1 MRRGERGRAD
11 RKRGGWLETSMKA
24 RRSWE
29 ERAEL
34 GERGEKRRR

>member
-11 RKRGGWLETSMKA
+11 RKRGRLETSMKA

>member
-11 RKRGGWLETSMKA
+11 RKRGRLETSMKA
-24 RRSWE
+24 RSWE